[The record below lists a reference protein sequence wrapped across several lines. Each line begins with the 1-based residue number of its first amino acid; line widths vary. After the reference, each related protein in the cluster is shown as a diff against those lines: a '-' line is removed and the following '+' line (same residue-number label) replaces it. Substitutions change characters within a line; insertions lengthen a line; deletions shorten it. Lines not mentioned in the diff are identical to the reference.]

1 MAAANFQNR
10 DLAALADRLTG
21 RHLRVS
27 IPDVKTR
34 RQLQRKRTAEP
45 IFWQQRGRCIAVV
58 GAGGS
63 APLLDRGS
71 ELADD
76 LEQKLLRSIP
86 EKKAQEA
93 ELFRLQRVYGLDPDD
108 FETRIAALSRTPE
121 ITEHVRAAIS
131 KRYSLRH
138 PTILVYELLAHL
150 LKHRFLDAIIS
161 FNFDEL
167 LDQSLD
173 DELGPVAYHR
183 LVSDRDCFSV
193 VTDPDAAGYLP
204 LYIKL
209 HGTATEPE
217 SLRLT
222 REAYYK
228 LPQKLME
235 VVEKLLE
242 SDMAV
247 IMNVGSAMTGFDLH
261 RLLRIPQ
268 RLEIYDLSLKPLSPE
283 VRDEITKERHAP
295 LKDSFHPGEGRDDPD
310 FFIPAERL
318 AAGTAKP
325 DCDGW
330 LKRLVRTIGRRSGK
344 YADPRSLA
352 DLVDFRSADRH
363 EAVAD
368 VLGPQAMLNR
378 WIEDPESN
386 HDEYVEYLRRRTI
399 VELAF
404 SGAKARGL
412 AQLSWLATDR
422 CGAYFELYRREGGQ
436 SSSLE
441 TWNTLR
447 LASGLKENKALPDVV
462 ESDPDLCLPH
472 ARSTLQNGVWSLR
485 EYVPNLQAEH
495 VISEIGAKD
504 PSIQRRFSRALRRLQ
519 TDSEVEVD
527 STDDQIC
534 AKAFDSALPLPTVTS
549 LRVYTQGLFK
559 DIRPNDG
566 IYIICETGE
575 WLLGEKMGDLLSA
588 QSHIEVITA
597 FELKKTKLEAL
608 YGDRL
613 RLHTIDPW
621 RHNRHMTI
629 VCRKDVPQRAVYF
642 ARRLRSPVI
651 TPVYLKEAIDAE
663 RLKRTFD
670 LMRTEAEAEAERRE
684 DQAGEP
690 AAD

>member
-1 MAAANFQNR
+1 
-10 DLAALADRLTG
+10 
-21 RHLRVS
+21 
-27 IPDVKTR
+27 
-34 RQLQRKRTAEP
+34 
-45 IFWQQRGRCIAVV
+45 VV

-63 APLLDRGS
+63 APLLSRGG
-71 ELADD
+71 ELADE
-76 LEQKLLRSIP
+76 LEEELLRSDTE
-86 EKKAQEA
+86 EKAHEA
-93 ELFRLQRVYGLDPDD
+93 ELFRLQRVYRLDPDD

-121 ITEHVRAAIS
+121 ITEHVRNAIS
-131 KRYSLRH
+131 KRYALRH
-138 PTILVYELLAHL
+138 PTILGYELLAHL

-173 DELGPVAYHR
+173 DELGPNAYHR

-242 SDMAV
+242 SELAV
-247 IMNVGSAMTGFDLH
+247 IVNVGSAMTGFDLH
-261 RLLRIPQ
+261 RLLRIPE
-268 RLEIYDLSLKPLSPE
+268 RLEIFDLSRQPISKE
-283 VRDEITKERHAP
+283 VREEIAEERQNP
-295 LKDSFHPGEGRDDPD
+295 MKDSFHDDEDRDGPE
-310 FFIPAERL
+310 FFTPATRL
-318 AAGTAKP
+318 AAGTSKP
-325 DCDGW
+325 NCDGW
-330 LKRLVRTIGRRSGK
+330 LKRLVRTIRRRSGN

-363 EAVAD
+363 EAIAD
-368 VLGPQAMLNR
+368 VLGPEATLNR
-378 WIEDPESN
+378 WIKDPEN
-386 HDEYVEYLRRRTI
+386 YHDEYVEYLRKRTI

-412 AQLSWLATDR
+412 GQLSWLALDR
-422 CGAYFELYRREGGQ
+422 CGTYFELYRREGGHA
-436 SSSLE
+436 SSLE

-462 ESDPDLCLPH
+462 ESDPDLCLPA
-472 ARSTLQNGVWSLR
+472 ARPTLQDGVWSLR

-504 PSIQRRFSRALRRLQ
+504 PGAPRRLSRTLRRLQ
-519 TDSEVEVD
+519 TDSEVEVN
-527 STDDQIC
+527 STDDRIC

-549 LRVYTQGLFK
+549 LSVYTRGLFK
-559 DIRPNDG
+559 DLRPDDE

-575 WLLGEKMGDLLSA
+575 WLLGEKMVDLLST
-588 QSHIEVITA
+588 QNHVEVITA
-597 FELKKTKLEAL
+597 FELKRRQLEKH

-613 RLHTIDPW
+613 KLHTIDPW

-642 ARRLRSPVI
+642 ARRLRSPII
-651 TPVYLKEAIDAE
+651 TPVYLKEGNDAE

-670 LMRTEAEAEAERRE
+670 LMRTEAEAEAERRA
-684 DQAGEP
+684 DQADELT
-690 AAD
+690 AD

>member
-1 MAAANFQNR
+1 MASLQND
-10 DLAALADRLTG
+10 DLASLADRLIA

-34 RQLQRKRTAEP
+34 RQLQRNRTPEP
-45 IFWQQRGRCIAVV
+45 LFMHQRGRCIAVV

-63 APLLDRGS
+63 APLLDRGT
-71 ELADD
+71 ELADR
-76 LEQKLLRSIP
+76 LEKELLRSKP
-86 EKKAQEA
+86 EEKAQEA

-121 ITEHVRAAIS
+121 ITEHVRDAIS
-131 KRYSLRH
+131 KRYALRH
-138 PTILVYELLAHL
+138 PTILGYELLAHL

-173 DELGPVAYHR
+173 DELGPDAYHR
-183 LVSDRDCFSV
+183 LVSDRDCVSV
-193 VTDPDAAGYLP
+193 ITDPDAAGYLP

-228 LPQKLME
+228 LSQKLMD

-242 SDMAV
+242 SETTV

-261 RLLRIPQ
+261 RLLRIPEH
-268 RLEIYDLSLKPLSPE
+268 LEIYDLSFKPLSPE
-283 VRDEITKERHAP
+283 VREEIAGERQNP
-295 LKDSFHPGEGRDDPD
+295 KKDSFHENEKRVDPA

-318 AAGTAKP
+318 AARSAKP
-325 DCDGW
+325 KCDGW
-330 LKRLVRTIGRRSGK
+330 LKRLVRTIGHRSGK
-344 YADPRSLA
+344 WADPRSLA

-363 EAVAD
+363 EAIAD
-368 VLGPQAMLNR
+368 VLGPEATLNR
-378 WIEDPESN
+378 WIKDSEKY
-386 HDEYVEYLRRRTI
+386 HYEYVEYLRKRTI

-412 AQLSWLATDR
+412 AQLSWLALDR
-422 CGAYFELYRREGGQ
+422 CGTYFELYKREGGEAAN
-436 SSSLE
+436 LE

-462 ESDPDLCLPH
+462 ESDQDLCVTK
-472 ARSTLQNGVWSLR
+472 ARPTLQKGVWSLR

-495 VISEIGAKD
+495 VISQIGARD
-504 PSIQRRFSRALRRLQ
+504 PGVQRRLSQTLRRLQ
-519 TDSEVEVD
+519 KESEVEID
-527 STDDQIC
+527 STDDRIC
-534 AKAFDSALPLPTVTS
+534 AKAFDSALPLPTITS
-549 LRVYTQGLFK
+549 LSVYTQGLFK
-559 DIRPNDG
+559 DLRPDDEV
-566 IYIICETGE
+566 YIICETGE
-575 WLLGEKMGDLLSA
+575 WLLGEKMADLLNT
-588 QSHIEVITA
+588 QKHIEVITA
-597 FELKKTKLEAL
+597 FELKKAKLNKQ

-613 RLHTIDPW
+613 KLHTIDPW

-629 VCRKDVPQRAVYF
+629 VCRGNVPQRAVYF
-642 ARRLRSPVI
+642 ARRLRSPII
-651 TPVYLKEAIDAE
+651 TPVYLKQVNDAE
-663 RLKRTFD
+663 RVKRTFD
-670 LMRTEAEAEAERRE
+670 LMRTEAEAEAERRK
-684 DQAGEP
+684 GEGSELTH
-690 AAD
+690 D